1 MGFGKMRTKPDVEG
15 RERYEAL
22 RTSGVLFFS
31 RLLSFKMLS
40 ALRLFCQGIFMFWT
54 VELQYPGER
63 NCPLLYG
70 VLDYYYLQFRKSTRS
85 WGKRET

>member
-1 MGFGKMRTKPDVEG
+1 MVSAARILFHFEDICIEVELHDPG
-15 RERYEAL
+15 EK
-22 RTSGVLFFS
+22 V
-31 RLLSFKMLS
+31 LS

-54 VELQYPGER
+54 VELQYPGEQ

-70 VLDYYYLQFRKSTRS
+70 FLDYYYLQFRKSTRS